1 MRLSKERKDL
11 RNALL
16 FISPWIVGFFLFT
29 AYPLLMSLYYSF
41 MDYNII
47 RTPEFIGLENYI
59 KLFTGDSMFYKTL
72 SNTFYMIF
80 VGITA
85 MTAVA
90 IFVSILLNNKRIK
103 GMAFFRVVFFLPTLV
118 PLVILAILW
127 IWILQSDSGV
137 VNSFLGL
144 FGIEGPGWFASPAW
158 SKPSFIL
165 MGIWGSGNMII
176 IYLAGLQGISDSL
189 YEAASIDGAG
199 SVQKVFYVTLP
210 MLKPMILFNVI
221 TGIIN
226 MFQSFAEAFII
237 TNGGPDGSTM
247 FYSLYLYQN
256 AFQYQKM
263 GYASAMAW
271 VLLLIALAFTL
282 LLFKLSK
289 RWGYEE

>member
-11 RNALL
+11 RNALF

-47 RTPEFIGLENYI
+47 RSPEFIGLENYI

-137 VNSFLGL
+137 VNSFLGF
-144 FGIEGPGWFASPAW
+144 FGIEGPGWFASPTW

>member
-1 MRLSKERKDL
+1 MSKERKDL
-11 RNALL
+11 RNALF

-47 RTPEFIGLENYI
+47 RSPEFIGLENYI

-137 VNSFLGL
+137 VNSFLGF
-144 FGIEGPGWFASPAW
+144 FGIEGPGWFASPTW